1 MRAAI
6 PHLLVA
12 IVLFGG
18 AWPITKAALSDA
30 TPMWF
35 AAGRA
40 GLAAVVSALALLAM
54 GRLHWPRRAD
64 WPAVI
69 ALGTLQLG
77 GYFALVHPAVA
88 IVPAGRTAIISAVTS
103 YWLLPMS
110 ILVMG
115 ERISARGWLGAAL
128 GFAGVVVLAGPW
140 ALDWSARD
148 VVLGHGMLMLAAGLW
163 SVAIIV
169 TRARSPASPM
179 IELLPWCFGIA
190 FVLLGPLAMYLEPEG
205 CIGAPSWPIMLYIGV
220 IVAPVG
226 TWCVIEIGRQ
236 LPGAVSSLAFLL
248 VPAFGVTLSAVWLG
262 EAVGL
267 DLLIGSALIVASVA
281 LAARS

>member
-12 IVLFGG
+12 IMLFGG
-18 AWPITKAALSDA
+18 AWPITKAAFSDA

-40 GLAAVVSALALLAM
+40 GLAALASALALLAL
-54 GRLHWPRRAD
+54 GRMHWPRRSD
-64 WPAVI
+64 WPAVM

-77 GYFALVHPAVA
+77 GYFALAHTAVA

-103 YWLLPMS
+103 YWLLPLS

-115 ERISARGWLGAAL
+115 ERISARGWLGASL

-169 TRARSPASPM
+169 TRARIPASPM
-179 IELLPWCFGIA
+179 IELLPWCFVIA
-190 FVLLGPLAMYLEPEG
+190 FAMLAPFALYLEPQG
-205 CIGAPSWPIMLYIGV
+205 GIGGSSWPIMLYIGV

-226 TWCVIEIGRQ
+226 TWCVIEIGRR
-236 LPGAVSSLAFLL
+236 LPGAVSSVAFLL
-248 VPAFGVTLSAVWLG
+248 VPAFGVTLSALWLG
-262 EAVGL
+262 ETVGL
-267 DLLIGSALIVASVA
+267 DLIFGSALIVASVI

>member
-40 GLAAVVSALALLAM
+40 GLAALTSALVLLVL

-64 WPAVI
+64 WPAIV

-77 GYFALVHPAVA
+77 GYFALAHTAVA

-115 ERISARGWLGAAL
+115 ERISARGWVGAAL
-128 GFAGVVVLAGPW
+128 GLAGVVVLAGPW
-140 ALDWSARD
+140 ALDWTARD

-169 TRARSPASPM
+169 TRARIPASPM
-179 IELLPWCFGIA
+179 MELLPWCFGIA
-190 FVLLGPLAMYLEPEG
+190 FALLAPFAMYLEPEG
-205 CIGAPSWPIMLYIGV
+205 GIHAPSWPIMLYIGV

-226 TWCVIEIGRQ
+226 TWCVIEIGRR

-248 VPAFGVTLSAVWLG
+248 VPAFGVALSALWLG
-262 EAVGL
+262 ESVGW
-267 DLLIGSALIVASVA
+267 DVVVGSGLIVASVA
-281 LAARS
+281 TASRA

>member
-1 MRAAI
+1 MRSAI

-18 AWPITKAALSDA
+18 AWPITKAAFSDA

-40 GLAAVVSALALLAM
+40 GLAAVASAIALLAL

-77 GYFALVHPAVA
+77 GYFALAHTAVA

-115 ERISARGWLGAAL
+115 ERISARGWLGAAFGL
-128 GFAGVVVLAGPW
+128 AGVVVLAGPW
-140 ALDWSARD
+140 SLDWGARD

-169 TRARSPASPM
+169 TRARIPASPM
-179 IELLPWCFGIA
+179 IELLPWCFAIA
-190 FVLLGPLAMYLEPEG
+190 FAMLGPFAMYLEPEG
-205 CIGAPSWPIMLYIGV
+205 GIRGPSWPIMLYIGV
-220 IVAPVG
+220 IVAPIG
-226 TWCVIEIGRQ
+226 TWCVIEIGRR

-262 EAVGL
+262 EAVGM
-267 DLLIGSALIVASVA
+267 DILIGSVLIVTSVA
-281 LAARS
+281 LAARA